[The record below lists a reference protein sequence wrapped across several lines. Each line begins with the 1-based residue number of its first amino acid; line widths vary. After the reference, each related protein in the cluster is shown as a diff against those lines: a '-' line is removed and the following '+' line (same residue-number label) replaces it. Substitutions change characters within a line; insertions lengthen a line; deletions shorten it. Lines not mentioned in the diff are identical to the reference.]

1 VTLGAEPNL
10 LCTKVESLDE
20 LAPGLKLTA
29 TLLPSL
35 CQMSLNR
42 SPSTEFIVMLKHRV
56 AKIGVRKKI
65 YKCWIQ
71 MGKIP
76 ENPVTLAVSLY
87 KLQGELI
94 GSYSCE
100 WNWS

>member
-1 VTLGAEPNL
+1 
-10 LCTKVESLDE
+10 
-20 LAPGLKLTA
+20 
-29 TLLPSL
+29 
-35 CQMSLNR
+35 
-42 SPSTEFIVMLKHRV
+42 MLKHRV

>member
-1 VTLGAEPNL
+1 
-10 LCTKVESLDE
+10 
-20 LAPGLKLTA
+20 
-29 TLLPSL
+29 
-35 CQMSLNR
+35 
-42 SPSTEFIVMLKHRV
+42 MLKHGV

-76 ENPVTLAVSLY
+76 EDPVATAVSLY
-87 KLQGELI
+87 KFQGQLA

-100 WNWS
+100 WNRR